1 MDAGTSTTHGDCG
14 VCAMDSGILGPDHTR
29 TTHGSGRKPHTAH
42 VRLDRVETSDRL
54 PTRPVRTSDT
64 GVARRTAIT
73 VAAVSVAALSVAQPA
88 TAKTYEDR
96 IRTAPVTYAYSS
108 ALNAYTGGSYG
119 VETVNQLWPRFPRH
133 QRAQRA
139 AMIAAGRKYGVPL
152 RLLMGVYG
160 MESGFGR
167 FRCYFGLTG
176 YFPRTGTSGS
186 FSRDAMLSGGIFR
199 RLLGRHMVR

>member
-1 MDAGTSTTHGDCG
+1 MASPRLNQNLSDPLQIGQSTAFRLCWQSGADGPSSWGSAAVDCG
-14 VCAMDSGILGPDHTR
+14 DHSR
-29 TTHGSGRKPHTAH
+29 TTA
-42 VRLDRVETSDRL
+42 DRHRNHS
-54 PTRPVRTSDT
+54 RTGT
-64 GVARRTAIT
+64 ARRTAVT
-73 VAAVSVAALSVAQPA
+73 VAAVSVAVLSVAQPA

-96 IRTAPVTYAYSS
+96 IRTAPVDWRYAS
-108 ALNAYTGGSYG
+108 ALAAYTGNSYS
-119 VETVNQLWPRFPRH
+119 VSTVNSLWPRFPRH

-167 FRCYFGLTG
+167 YRCYFGLTG
-176 YFPRTGTSGS
+176 YFPGVGTSGS
-186 FSRDAMLSGGIFR
+186 FNRDAMLSAGIFR